1 MARYI
6 LSRVAGLLSVLLVVS
21 IITFALMHAVPGGP
35 FDARALEKQQMIPD
49 NIKRQLNTKYGL
61 DQSVWRQ
68 YFLFL
73 RNAARL
79 DFGYSLAYPGR
90 TVVQI
95 FKEQW
100 PYSFQLGL
108 LTLAFSILVGLG
120 LGIISA
126 VRPNSWIDH
135 AGTAVS
141 IFCLVMPSFVFAVLL
156 QFFLSVR
163 LGLLPTG
170 GWDSPL
176 NWIMPVLANSLAP
189 VLVLQRYTRS
199 SMRDAMRAGYV
210 RTARAKGLGRRR
222 IMFVH
227 VFKNALTPVLTVGG
241 PLAAGLITGSFF
253 VESIFRIPGIG
264 FYFVTAIQHRDY
276 PMIMATTLV
285 WAAVISTA
293 YLLTD
298 LLYALADP
306 RVTLTKGT

>member
-90 TVVQI
+90 TVMQI

-108 LTLAFSILVGLG
+108 LTLAFSTLVGIG
-120 LGIISA
+120 LGIVSA

-176 NWIMPVLANSLAP
+176 SWIMPVLANSLAP

>member
-21 IITFALMHAVPGGP
+21 LITFALMHAVPGGP

-61 DQSVWRQ
+61 DEPVWRQ

-95 FKEQW
+95 FKDQW
-100 PYSFQLGL
+100 PYSFQLGI
-108 LTLAFSILVGLG
+108 LTLAFSIFVGIG
-120 LGIISA
+120 LGIASA

-176 NWIMPVLANSLAP
+176 SWIMPVLANSLAP
-189 VLVLQRYTRS
+189 ILVLQRYTRS

-306 RVTLTKGT
+306 RVTLAKEK

>member
-6 LSRVAGLLSVLLVVS
+6 LSRIVGLLGVLLVVS
-21 IITFALMHAVPGGP
+21 FITFALMHAVPGGP
-35 FDARALEKQQMIPD
+35 FDARALERQQMIPEQ
-49 NIKRQLNTKYGL
+49 IKRQLNTKYGL
-61 DQSVWRQ
+61 DKPVWRQ
-68 YFLFL
+68 YLLFL
-73 RNAARL
+73 RNAVRL

-90 TVVQI
+90 TVVRI

-100 PYSFQLGL
+100 PYSVQLGL
-108 LTLAFSILVGLG
+108 LTLAFATPVGLG
-120 LGIISA
+120 LGIASA

-135 AGTAVS
+135 AGTGVS

-156 QFFLSVR
+156 QFFLSVQ

-170 GWDSPL
+170 GWDGPL

-253 VESIFRIPGIG
+253 IESIFRIPGIG
-264 FYFVTAIQHRDY
+264 FYFVSAIGHRDY
-276 PMIMATTLV
+276 PMIMATTLL
-285 WAAVISTA
+285 WTAIISAA
-293 YLLTD
+293 YLITD

-306 RVTLTKGT
+306 RVTLTKEQ

>member
-61 DQSVWRQ
+61 DQSIWRQ

-108 LTLAFSILVGLG
+108 LTLAFSTLVGIG
-120 LGIISA
+120 LGIVSA

-176 NWIMPVLANSLAP
+176 SWIMPVLANSLAP